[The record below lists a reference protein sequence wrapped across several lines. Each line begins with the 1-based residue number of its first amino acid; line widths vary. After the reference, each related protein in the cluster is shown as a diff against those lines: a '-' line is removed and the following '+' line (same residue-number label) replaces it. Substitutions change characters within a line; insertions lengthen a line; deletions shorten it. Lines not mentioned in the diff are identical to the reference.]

1 MKESIKLTEELSKIL
16 FLAGVE
22 NSIKESFNLNEDNID
37 VVSDEKGEELSNPD
51 IDSIKTDEENLVN
64 SFSDYLKTKEDDYLN
79 FPMKYAMVSGDADR
93 YIQDVSYLFMAL
105 KKQNK
110 SLDYI
115 INTIAPDKI
124 NQKPNLRKLNLSTDE
139 FIKLLENNYKKNPQ
153 GELDKILK
161 LNKGDELNQYQ
172 DTQLKQKVL
181 AQQGIANDAIYKN
194 SVEGLKRDFA
204 TAAKD
209 EKSIISYK
217 FSAPLNSFKLSTLGF
232 WQIQFLSRI
241 IAGKP
246 KDEIE
251 KVIFDNSA
259 YPVFYNKAY
268 GVLRNFYSAVIFP
281 TAVLLTGRQYKINPN
296 DHEFLI
302 MLEVALDKVMDK
314 AKTSYNT
321 NAKNFGAWALTVAKN
336 AIIDQIKGMTDY
348 NFQATHSTLEA
359 FDNYK
364 LNSLYFKKDMSD
376 KIPEESLKSRQFLED
391 KGMYFY
397 EFNSP
402 YELFNFLQS
411 NATNQSVL
419 KSIASPS
426 KKFLN
431 SVGALH
437 SVKKFADV
445 WPNETGE
452 EQFDSYAK
460 KAFGKEKESLYKQLY
475 DFYKS
480 STKISFDKKDLEE
493 TKEYQNVVE
502 TEEGEKY
509 RIYTDEELQE
519 AFERDMGKAL
529 YFGQAKFAKDLP
541 VVDQKI
547 PDEAINAF
555 IAKYVN
561 TLPESTSGE
570 QKYKSA
576 ALKEAEVLRKKNKG
590 DILTYSLFFKNSNI
604 NKGLVDELEPYT
616 NYKYKEARDL
626 EKGVVPFIRNEFFE
640 QQKREKNNAQIDADA
655 KNMYPKPIYTFKEEE
670 GEGGL
675 WQQIGNAITEFNL
688 NKASK
693 DEKRK
698 KLVYTTSRE
707 NALIEDVV
715 NFKAEVLFNLKLSQP
730 LEGQQ
735 FFIKDIEKIPLS
747 IRKALIETQQ
757 GKFNPEII
765 KDFLT
770 IQSPGEDV
778 VNYINS
784 KVKASYIKN
793 KKKFFSEAISTAFNV
808 EKTVKE
814 MLASRRPNELRRLSK
829 IFSKLSGFNIMF
841 ENKDSSINEIN
852 DYLLE
857 IKNNFVKK
865 ILI

>member
-1 MKESIKLTEELSKIL
+1 
-16 FLAGVE
+16 
-22 NSIKESFNLNEDNID
+22 
-37 VVSDEKGEELSNPD
+37 
-51 IDSIKTDEENLVN
+51 
-64 SFSDYLKTKEDDYLN
+64 
-79 FPMKYAMVSGDADR
+79 
-93 YIQDVSYLFMAL
+93 
-105 KKQNK
+105 
-110 SLDYI
+110 
-115 INTIAPDKI
+115 
-124 NQKPNLRKLNLSTDE
+124 
-139 FIKLLENNYKKNPQ
+139 
-153 GELDKILK
+153 
-161 LNKGDELNQYQ
+161 
-172 DTQLKQKVL
+172 
-181 AQQGIANDAIYKN
+181 
-194 SVEGLKRDFA
+194 
-204 TAAKD
+204 
-209 EKSIISYK
+209 
-217 FSAPLNSFKLSTLGF
+217 
-232 WQIQFLSRI
+232 
-241 IAGKP
+241 
-246 KDEIE
+246 
-251 KVIFDNSA
+251 
-259 YPVFYNKAY
+259 
-268 GVLRNFYSAVIFP
+268 
-281 TAVLLTGRQYKINPN
+281 
-296 DHEFLI
+296 
-302 MLEVALDKVMDK
+302 
-314 AKTSYNT
+314 
-321 NAKNFGAWALTVAKN
+321 
-336 AIIDQIKGMTDY
+336 MTDY